1 VSVVL
6 GLSSKMLAYLV
17 FWIRRALDLG
27 VQFEQVLRDALG
39 PGLAKIAVVQE
50 EVDAQVGLVD

>member
-1 VSVVL
+1 
-6 GLSSKMLAYLV
+6 MLAYLV